1 MYMYIQYMLT
11 PTRPTYYL
19 FFGERHVPKKK
30 VIPDSP
36 PPLICASSG
45 QPPDEPK

>member
-1 MYMYIQYMLT
+1 MCTIYAHPYA
-11 PTRPTYYL
+11 TYL
-19 FFGERHVPKKK
+19 LLILWRAACAEKK

-36 PPLICASSG
+36 HPLICASSG